1 MTNRFYFTSLKDYM
15 ISYTIKANNKIIKGN
30 KMSLDLAPQASQEIT
45 VPVEGLKPQA
55 GVDYLVNF
63 VVTTTKQ
70 DGVSLP
76 DTTSHSQFVL
86 PVTADKTV
94 YKAAGPS

>member
-1 MTNRFYFTSLKDYM
+1 M

-55 GVDYLVNF
+55 GVD
-63 VVTTTKQ
+63 
-70 DGVSLP
+70 
-76 DTTSHSQFVL
+76 
-86 PVTADKTV
+86 
-94 YKAAGPS
+94 